1 MSYIPNYSDHA
12 NCHKCGQGI
21 KYKFYYGGNP
31 YGSTCINR
39 VLGIRVEHYN
49 TNNVDDIIKQIEE
62 EKRTAEQIKQEE
74 KQLYT
79 PVAKKVFLSKH
90 IGDVGDKIEIDVTI
104 TQHFWFEGYYG
115 ESCCVKM
122 VDDDDNQ
129 IVVFTTAKW
138 VDTIENGDKITI
150 AGTVKNHNRCAYT
163 KAYTINEEKYEV
175 EKISKSGDKYFKIDY
190 SKAVQDGHSLGFSF
204 PQHVLD
210 DLNLELVEVYN
221 GNVPERTCV
230 VNQTQL
236 TRVKKVKELK

>member
-12 NCHKCGQGI
+12 NCHKCGHSI

-39 VLGIRVEHYN
+39 ILGIRVEQYN

-62 EKRTAEQIKQEE
+62 EKRTAEQTKQDE
-74 KQLYT
+74 KKLYT
-79 PVAKKVFLSKH
+79 PIAKKVFLSKH
-90 IGDVGDKIEIDVTI
+90 IGDVGDKIKIDVTI

-129 IVVFTTAKW
+129 NVVFTTAKW
-138 VDTIENGDKITI
+138 VDTIENGDKVTI
-150 AGTVKNHNRCAYT
+150 VGTVKKHNVCAYT
-163 KAYTINEEKYEV
+163 KAYTINEEEYEV
-175 EKISKSGDKYFKIDY
+175 EKTKKNGDKYLGIDY
-190 SKAVQDGHSLGFSF
+190 NKAVEDGHSLGFSF

-210 DLNLELVEVYN
+210 DLNLEFDEVYN
-221 GNVPERTCV
+221 GNVAEKTCV

-236 TRVKKVKELK
+236 TRVKIAKEIA

>member
-12 NCHKCGQGI
+12 NCHKCGHSI

-39 VLGIRVEHYN
+39 VLGIRVEQYN

-62 EKRTAEQIKQEE
+62 EKRTAEQTKQDE
-74 KQLYT
+74 KKLYT
-79 PVAKKVFLSKH
+79 PIAKKVFLSKH
-90 IGDVGDKIEIDVTI
+90 IGDVGDKIKIDVTI

-138 VDTIENGDKITI
+138 VDTIENGDKVTI
-150 AGTVKNHNRCAYT
+150 VGTVKKHNVCAYT
-163 KAYTINEEKYEV
+163 KAYTINEEEYEV
-175 EKISKSGDKYFKIDY
+175 EKTKKNGDKYLGIDY
-190 SKAVQDGHSLGFSF
+190 NKAVEDGHSLGFSF

-210 DLNLELVEVYN
+210 DLNLEFDEVYN
-221 GNVPERTCV
+221 GNVAEKTCV

-236 TRVKKVKELK
+236 TRVKIAKEIA

>member
-12 NCHKCGQGI
+12 NCHKCGHSI

-39 VLGIRVEHYN
+39 ILGIRVEQYN

-62 EKRTAEQIKQEE
+62 KRRTAEQTKQDE
-74 KQLYT
+74 KKLYT
-79 PVAKKVFLSKH
+79 PIAKKVFLSKH
-90 IGDVGDKIEIDVTI
+90 IGDVGDKIKIDVTI

-138 VDTIENGDKITI
+138 VDTIENGDKVTI
-150 AGTVKNHNRCAYT
+150 VGTVKKHNVCAYT
-163 KAYTINEEKYEV
+163 KAYTINEEEYEV
-175 EKISKSGDKYFKIDY
+175 EKTKKNGDKYLGIDY
-190 SKAVQDGHSLGFSF
+190 NKAVEDGHSLGFSF

-210 DLNLELVEVYN
+210 DLNLEFDEVYN
-221 GNVPERTCV
+221 GNVAEKTCV

-236 TRVKKVKELK
+236 TRVKIAKEIA